1 MFGHETLGVIINTN
15 YQSSMKILSENSSN
29 SSSGCGGQGGGGNM
43 KLTLTKQ
50 VYSPQKT
57 EIENLTRT
65 WALRVFNLGVFFA
78 NITHLDQSI
87 NSDSSCRAARLCCHC
102 TLHGQQNKTPEFT
115 GLKGKKSLFQKNHPT
130 TFISFLNSR
139 NFFPGRSFWQ
149 PPPQTLSEQQERALR
164 FPPLHPD

>member
-65 WALRVFNLGVFFA
+65 
-78 NITHLDQSI
+78 
-87 NSDSSCRAARLCCHC
+87 
-102 TLHGQQNKTPEFT
+102 
-115 GLKGKKSLFQKNHPT
+115 
-130 TFISFLNSR
+130 
-139 NFFPGRSFWQ
+139 
-149 PPPQTLSEQQERALR
+149 
-164 FPPLHPD
+164 